1 MSKEFNIHFISIK
14 DKIFRFA
21 LKILN
26 NHEDAQDAVQDV
38 FEKLWKMRNNLNKY
52 ENLEAFTIKMTK
64 NLCLDKLKQKKLK
77 AQKMQAIES
86 NQEFQIKNNN
96 YDKKNTSEI
105 IKLFINQLPDKQK
118 MIIHLRDVEGFEF
131 NEIAEIM
138 EIDINAVRMNLS
150 RGRKAIKEKLIKTL
164 NYGL

>member
-1 MSKEFNIHFISIK
+1 MSNEFNIHFISIK

-38 FEKLWKMRNNLNKY
+38 FEKLWKMRDNLNKY

-64 NLCLDKLKQKKLK
+64 NLCLDKLKHKKLK
-77 AQKMQAIES
+77 TQKIQEIES

-118 MIIHLRDVEGFEF
+118 MIIHLRDIEGFEF

-138 EIDINAVRMNLS
+138 EIDINAIRMNLS